1 MSDKIMVYG
10 SPVCGMVPPVR
21 GVLDRAGASYEYID
35 ISRDAE
41 ARQRVREINEGLESV
56 PTLEFPDGSTL
67 TEPTLRELEQK
78 LAALGLQARPL
89 TWSHRLAPLLESPA
103 LRVVA
108 IGLAL
113 VGLLGREP
121 WLLILGAAILVLSLL
136 AGWWRKRNA

>member
-1 MSDKIMVYG
+1 MSEKIMVYG

-41 ARQRVREINEGLESV
+41 ARQRVQVINDGLESV

-67 TEPTLRELEQK
+67 TEPSLRELEEK
-78 LAALGLQARPL
+78 LAALGLQALPQTR
-89 TWSHRLAPLLESPA
+89 SDRLALRLESPA

-121 WLLILGAAILVLSLL
+121 WLLILGAAILVLSLA
-136 AGWWRKRNA
+136 AGWWRKRIP